1 MEEKTLIKSERS
13 KIILKYPL
21 ISGSTVGIVVLYAL
35 IDVFRLRSEAEY
47 AMRNFG
53 YSNIFQYILKVD
65 ALFHLLVCFIFPAS
79 ILFFLFMYILH
90 SKTNLTVTDKR
101 IYGNATFGK
110 FVDIPIGAFNCC
122 ELGSMSGI
130 KIVSSYGEYRFS
142 FISNAQDISRCL
154 FDLCSQKKTEVNV
167 RYDKNNMMDIDD
179 LKEKILKSVRTSLK
193 SPITAVLCDFDEM
206 VISERNGQF
215 VIKGYVSS
223 QNGFGA
229 MVKTDFSVVASY
241 EDSWSII
248 RASVGL
254 KTVKNIAKTFTV
266 NYILILFMIG
276 IGTIVLLFLFSLF

>member
-1 MEEKTLIKSERS
+1 M
-13 KIILKYPL
+13 P
-21 ISGSTVGIVVLYAL
+21 G
-35 IDVFRLRSEAEY
+35 
-47 AMRNFG
+47 
-53 YSNIFQYILKVD
+53 
-65 ALFHLLVCFIFPAS
+65 
-79 ILFFLFMYILH
+79 
-90 SKTNLTVTDKR
+90 
-101 IYGNATFGK
+101 
-110 FVDIPIGAFNCC
+110 
-122 ELGSMSGI
+122 
-130 KIVSSYGEYRFS
+130 
-142 FISNAQDISRCL
+142 
-154 FDLCSQKKTEVNV
+154 
-167 RYDKNNMMDIDD
+167 D